1 LETKHD
7 QIFYLHNEKLRIQS
21 ILICLVCN
29 KFRCCITCKSNFWH
43 LDGFCNLHNI
53 PRVGFSANSVLQSNS
68 RCKSWGPTIGNVKRT
83 AVCRILS
90 RWSHT
95 AQLTKTGKEDT
106 LNFKAILIAGR
117 FQVGL
122 GECKEVSGTVT
133 MIPEAFS
140 DLILSP
146 GSPMYSGFS
155 FSFTEYNM

>member
-1 LETKHD
+1 M
-7 QIFYLHNEKLRIQS
+7 
-21 ILICLVCN
+21 
-29 KFRCCITCKSNFWH
+29 
-43 LDGFCNLHNI
+43 
-53 PRVGFSANSVLQSNS
+53 
-68 RCKSWGPTIGNVKRT
+68 
-83 AVCRILS
+83 CRILS

-117 FQVGL
+117 LQ
-122 GECKEVSGTVT
+122 GECNEVSGTVT